1 MTDEQAIAYIQ
12 YFVYFLMDEGK
23 TDKRFLDALS
33 VATSALKE
41 RLEKHRNTRR

>member
-23 TDKRFLDALS
+23 TDKRLLDALS

>member
-12 YFVYFLMDEGK
+12 YFVYFLMGEDK

>member
-23 TDKRFLDALS
+23 TNKRLLDALD

-41 RLEKHRNTRR
+41 RMEKHRNTRR